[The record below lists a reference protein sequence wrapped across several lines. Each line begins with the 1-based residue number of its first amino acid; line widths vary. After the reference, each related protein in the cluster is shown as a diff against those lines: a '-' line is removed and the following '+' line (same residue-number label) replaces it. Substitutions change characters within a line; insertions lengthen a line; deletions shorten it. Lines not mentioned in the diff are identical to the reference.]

1 MERLMLPGNLLEK
14 LKSIGLLRNLLHGVA
29 VMFIILMPFAS
40 APGYT
45 SEWSLFFAGVLPAT
59 TPIVIILM
67 MLDVMMCQVWKDG
80 ETPEKIE
87 HLNFIIK
94 THLVV
99 ALALLIAFLSI
110 FLPILVR

>member
-1 MERLMLPGNLLEK
+1 MLPETLLGK

-29 VMFIILMPFAS
+29 VMYIILMPFAS
-40 APGYT
+40 APEYS
-45 SEWSLFFAGVLPAT
+45 SEWNLFFAGVLPAT
-59 TPIVIILM
+59 APIVIILM

-80 ETPEKIE
+80 EPPEKTE

>member
-1 MERLMLPGNLLEK
+1 MLPETLLGK

-29 VMFIILMPFAS
+29 VMFIILMPFAKS
-40 APGYT
+40 PGYT
-45 SEWSLFFAGVLPAT
+45 SDWNLFFAGVLPAT
-59 TPIVIILM
+59 APIVIIVM

-80 ETPEKIE
+80 ETAEKTE

-110 FLPILVR
+110 FLPVLVR

>member
-1 MERLMLPGNLLEK
+1 MLPEILLGK
-14 LKSIGLLRNLLHGVA
+14 LKSIGLLRNLLHFVA
-29 VMFIILMPFAS
+29 VMFIILMPFAR

-59 TPIVIILM
+59 APIVIIIM

-80 ETPEKIE
+80 ETPERIE

-94 THLVV
+94 THLIV

>member
-1 MERLMLPGNLLEK
+1 MLPENLLGK

-29 VMFIILMPFAS
+29 VMFIILMPFATS
-40 APGYT
+40 PGYT
-45 SEWSLFFAGVLPAT
+45 SDWSLFFAGVLPAT
-59 TPIVIILM
+59 APIVIIVM

-80 ETPEKIE
+80 ETPEKTE

-99 ALALLIAFLSI
+99 ALGLLIAFLSI
-110 FLPILVR
+110 FLPI

>member
-1 MERLMLPGNLLEK
+1 MPMENLLEK

-29 VMFIILMPFAS
+29 VIFIILMPFAN

-45 SEWSLFFAGVLPAT
+45 SEWNLFFAGVLPAT
-59 TPIVIILM
+59 APIIMIVM
-67 MLDVMMCQVWKDG
+67 MLDVMMCQVRKDG
-80 ETPEKIE
+80 ETPERIE

-94 THLVV
+94 THLIV
-99 ALALLIAFLSI
+99 ALILLIAFLSI

>member
-1 MERLMLPGNLLEK
+1 MLPETLLGK
-14 LKSIGLLRNLLHGVA
+14 LKSMGLLRNLLHGVA

-40 APGYT
+40 APGYS
-45 SEWSLFFAGVLPAT
+45 SEWDLFFAGVLPAT
-59 TPIVIILM
+59 APIVIILM

-80 ETPEKIE
+80 ETPERTE

-99 ALALLIAFLSI
+99 ALGLLIAFLSI

>member
-1 MERLMLPGNLLEK
+1 MLPENLLGK

-29 VMFIILMPFAS
+29 VMFIILMPFAK

-45 SEWSLFFAGVLPAT
+45 SDWNLFFAGVLPAT
-59 TPIVIILM
+59 APIVIILL
-67 MLDVMMCQVWKDG
+67 MLDVMICQVWKDG
-80 ETPEKIE
+80 ETRERTE

>member
-1 MERLMLPGNLLEK
+1 MLPENLLEK

-45 SEWSLFFAGVLPAT
+45 SDWNLFFAGVLPAT
-59 TPIVIILM
+59 APIVIIIL

-80 ETPEKIE
+80 ETPERIG